1 MEMEKV
7 SLNKLGIFL
16 ADDHAIIREGLK
28 SLINAQPDMHV
39 VGETDNGR
47 TAWLEARTLLPD
59 VVVMDISMP
68 ELNGAKATE
77 QLKRDCPQIKI
88 LALTVHNDQG
98 YLHQLLKAGASG
110 YVLKR
115 AAAHEL
121 IQAIR
126 TVAAGDTYLDPTI
139 ANKVVGSYIS
149 KKSVKEG
156 MPQRDLSEREKDVL
170 RLIALGYSNKEI
182 ATKLDV
188 SVRTV
193 ETYKVRLMEKLNF
206 HSRTEIVR
214 YAMLQGWLQDM

>member
-1 MEMEKV
+1 L
-7 SLNKLGIFL
+7 SKLRIFL

-28 SLINAQPDMHV
+28 SLIEAQPDMIV

-47 TAWLEARTLLPD
+47 TAWREVKALHPD

-77 QLKRDCPQIKI
+77 LLKRDCPEAKV

-110 YVLKR
+110 YMLKR
-115 AAAHEL
+115 AAPHEL
-121 IQAIR
+121 IRAIR
-126 TVAAGDTYLDPTI
+126 AVAAGETYLDPTI
-139 ANKVVGSYIS
+139 VSDVVGSYVRKQS
-149 KKSVKEG
+149 TREG
-156 MPQRDLSEREKDVL
+156 QPQGELSEREAEVL

-182 ATKLDV
+182 ATRLDI

-193 ETYKVRLMEKLNF
+193 ETYKARLMEKLNF
-206 HSRTEIVR
+206 HSRAEIVR
-214 YAMLQGWLQDM
+214 YALLQGWLEET

>member
-1 MEMEKV
+1 M
-7 SLNKLGIFL
+7 SKLRIFL

-28 SLINAQPDMHV
+28 SLIEAQPDMSV

-47 TAWLEARTLLPD
+47 TAWREAKSLNPD

-77 QLKRDCPQIKI
+77 LLKRDCPQTKV

-115 AAAHEL
+115 AAPHEL
-121 IQAIR
+121 IRAIR
-126 TVAAGDTYLDPTI
+126 AVAAGETYLDPTI
-139 ANKVVGSYIS
+139 VSDVVGSYVRKQS
-149 KKSVKEG
+149 TREG
-156 MPQRDLSEREKDVL
+156 QPQGELSEREAEVL

-182 ATKLDV
+182 ASRLDI

-193 ETYKVRLMEKLNF
+193 ETYKSRLMEKLNF
-206 HSRTEIVR
+206 HSRAEIVR
-214 YAMLQGWLQDM
+214 YALLQGWLEEN

>member
-1 MEMEKV
+1 V
-7 SLNKLGIFL
+7 SKLRIFL

-28 SLINAQPDMHV
+28 SLIEAQPDMIV

-47 TAWLEARTLLPD
+47 GAWREAKALHPD

-77 QLKRDCPQIKI
+77 LLKRDCPETKV

-115 AAAHEL
+115 AAPHEL
-121 IQAIR
+121 IRAIR
-126 TVAAGDTYLDPTI
+126 VVAAGETYLDPTI
-139 ANKVVGSYIS
+139 VSDVVGSYVRKQS
-149 KKSVKEG
+149 TREG
-156 MPQRDLSEREKDVL
+156 QPQGELSEREAEVL

-182 ATKLDV
+182 ATRLDI

-193 ETYKVRLMEKLNF
+193 ETYKARLMEKLNF
-206 HSRTEIVR
+206 HSRAEIVR
-214 YAMLQGWLQDM
+214 YALLQGWLEES

>member
-1 MEMEKV
+1 M
-7 SLNKLGIFL
+7 SKLRIFL
-16 ADDHAIIREGLK
+16 ADDHALIREGLK
-28 SLINAQPDMHV
+28 SLIEAEADMSV

-47 TAWLEARTLLPD
+47 AAWREAKALRPD

-77 QLKRDCPQIKI
+77 LLKRDCPETKV

-115 AAAHEL
+115 AAPHEL
-121 IQAIR
+121 IRAIR
-126 TVAAGDTYLDPTI
+126 AVAAGETYLDPTI
-139 ANKVVGSYIS
+139 VNDVVGSYVRKQS
-149 KKSVKEG
+149 AREG
-156 MPQRDLSEREKDVL
+156 QPQAELSEREAEVL

-182 ATKLDV
+182 ATRLDI

-193 ETYKVRLMEKLNF
+193 ETYKARLMEKLNF

-214 YAMLQGWLQDM
+214 YALLQGWLDET

>member
-1 MEMEKV
+1 M
-7 SLNKLGIFL
+7 NKLCIFL

-28 SLINAQPDMHV
+28 SLINAQPDMNV

-47 TAWLEARTLLPD
+47 TAWLEAKALSPD

-77 QLKRDCPQIKI
+77 LLKRDCPQTKV

-98 YLHQLLKAGASG
+98 YVHQVLKAGASG

-126 TVAAGDTYLDPTI
+126 AVAAGGTYLDPSI
-139 ANKVVGSYIS
+139 VSNVVGSYVRKQS
-149 KKSVKEG
+149 AKG
-156 MPQRDLSEREKDVL
+156 GLPHGDLSEREMEVM

-182 ATKLDV
+182 AFKLDI

-193 ETYKVRLMEKLNF
+193 ETYKVRLMEKLSF
-206 HSRTEIVR
+206 HSRAEIVR
-214 YAMLQGWLQDM
+214 YALLQGWLQDA

>member
-1 MEMEKV
+1 M
-7 SLNKLGIFL
+7 SKLRIFL

-28 SLINAQPDMHV
+28 SLIEAQPDMIV

-47 TAWLEARTLLPD
+47 AAWREVKALHPD

-77 QLKRDCPQIKI
+77 LLKRDCPETKV

-115 AAAHEL
+115 AAPHEL
-121 IQAIR
+121 IRAIR
-126 TVAAGDTYLDPTI
+126 AVAAGETYLDPTI
-139 ANKVVGSYIS
+139 VSDVVGSYVRKQS
-149 KKSVKEG
+149 TREG
-156 MPQRDLSEREKDVL
+156 QPQGELSEREAEVL

-182 ATKLDV
+182 ATRLDI

-193 ETYKVRLMEKLNF
+193 ETYKARLMEKLNF
-206 HSRTEIVR
+206 HSRAEIVR
-214 YAMLQGWLQDM
+214 YALLQGWLEES

>member
-1 MEMEKV
+1 M
-7 SLNKLGIFL
+7 SKLRIFL

-28 SLINAQPDMHV
+28 SLIEAQPDMIV

-47 TAWLEARTLLPD
+47 GAWREAKALHPD

-77 QLKRDCPQIKI
+77 LLKRDCPETKV

-115 AAAHEL
+115 AAPHEL
-121 IQAIR
+121 IRAIR
-126 TVAAGDTYLDPTI
+126 VVAAGETYLDPTI
-139 ANKVVGSYIS
+139 VSDVVGSYVRKQS
-149 KKSVKEG
+149 TREG
-156 MPQRDLSEREKDVL
+156 QPQGELSEREAEVL

-182 ATKLDV
+182 ATRLDI

-193 ETYKVRLMEKLNF
+193 ETYKARLMEKLNF
-206 HSRTEIVR
+206 HSRAEIVR
-214 YAMLQGWLQDM
+214 YALLQGWLEES

>member
-1 MEMEKV
+1 L
-7 SLNKLGIFL
+7 SKLRIFL

-28 SLINAQPDMHV
+28 SLIEAQPDMIV

-47 TAWLEARTLLPD
+47 TAWREVKALQPD

-77 QLKRDCPQIKI
+77 LLKRDCPQTKV
-88 LALTVHNDQG
+88 LVLTVHNDQG

-115 AAAHEL
+115 AAPHEL
-121 IQAIR
+121 IRAIR
-126 TVAAGDTYLDPTI
+126 AVAGGETYLDPTI
-139 ANKVVGSYIS
+139 VSDVVGSYVRKQS
-149 KKSVKEG
+149 TREG
-156 MPQRDLSEREKDVL
+156 QPQGELSEREAEVL

-182 ATKLDV
+182 ATRLDI

-193 ETYKVRLMEKLNF
+193 ETYKARLMEKLNF
-206 HSRTEIVR
+206 HSRAEIVR
-214 YAMLQGWLQDM
+214 YALLQGWLDES

>member
-1 MEMEKV
+1 M
-7 SLNKLGIFL
+7 SKLRIFL

-28 SLINAQPDMHV
+28 SLIEAQPDMIV

-47 TAWLEARTLLPD
+47 TAWREAKALQPD

-77 QLKRDCPQIKI
+77 LLKRDCPQTKV

-115 AAAHEL
+115 AAPHEL
-121 IQAIR
+121 IRAIR
-126 TVAAGDTYLDPTI
+126 AVAAGETYLDPTI
-139 ANKVVGSYIS
+139 VSDVVGSYVRKQS
-149 KKSVKEG
+149 TREG
-156 MPQRDLSEREKDVL
+156 QPQGELSEREAEVL

-182 ATKLDV
+182 ATRLDI

-193 ETYKVRLMEKLNF
+193 ETYKARLMEKLNF
-206 HSRTEIVR
+206 HSRAEIVR
-214 YAMLQGWLQDM
+214 YAMLQGWLEES

>member
-1 MEMEKV
+1 L
-7 SLNKLGIFL
+7 SKLRIFL

-28 SLINAQPDMHV
+28 SLIEAQPDMIV

-47 TAWLEARTLLPD
+47 AAWREVKALHPD

-77 QLKRDCPQIKI
+77 LLKRDCPETKV

-115 AAAHEL
+115 AAPHEL
-121 IQAIR
+121 IRAIR
-126 TVAAGDTYLDPTI
+126 AVAAGETYLDPTI
-139 ANKVVGSYIS
+139 VSDVVGSYVRKQS
-149 KKSVKEG
+149 TREG
-156 MPQRDLSEREKDVL
+156 QPQGELSEREAEVL

-182 ATKLDV
+182 ATRLDI

-193 ETYKVRLMEKLNF
+193 ETYKARLMEKLNF
-206 HSRTEIVR
+206 HSRAEIVR
-214 YAMLQGWLQDM
+214 YALLQGWLEES

>member
-1 MEMEKV
+1 M
-7 SLNKLGIFL
+7 SKLRIFL

-28 SLINAQPDMHV
+28 SLIEAQPDMIV

-47 TAWLEARTLLPD
+47 TAWREVKALQPD

-77 QLKRDCPQIKI
+77 LLKRDCPQTKV
-88 LALTVHNDQG
+88 LVLTVHNDQG

-115 AAAHEL
+115 AAPHEL
-121 IQAIR
+121 IRAIR
-126 TVAAGDTYLDPTI
+126 AVAGGETYLDPTI
-139 ANKVVGSYIS
+139 VSDVVGSYVRKQS
-149 KKSVKEG
+149 TREG
-156 MPQRDLSEREKDVL
+156 QPQGELSEREAEVL

-182 ATKLDV
+182 ATRLDI

-193 ETYKVRLMEKLNF
+193 ETYKARLMEKLNF
-206 HSRTEIVR
+206 HSRAEIVR
-214 YAMLQGWLQDM
+214 YALLQGWLDES

>member
-1 MEMEKV
+1 M
-7 SLNKLGIFL
+7 NKLCIFL

-28 SLINAQPDMHV
+28 SLINAQPDMNV
-39 VGETDNGR
+39 IGETDNGR
-47 TAWLEARTLLPD
+47 TAWLEAKALSPD

-77 QLKRDCPQIKI
+77 LLKRDCPQTKV

-98 YLHQLLKAGASG
+98 YVHQVLKAGASG

-126 TVAAGDTYLDPTI
+126 AVAAGDTYLDPSI
-139 ANKVVGSYIS
+139 VSNVVGSYVRKQS
-149 KKSVKEG
+149 AKEG
-156 MPQRDLSEREKDVL
+156 LPSGDLSEREMEVM

-182 ATKLDV
+182 AFKLDI

-193 ETYKVRLMEKLNF
+193 ETYKVRLMEKLSF
-206 HSRTEIVR
+206 HSRAEIVR
-214 YAMLQGWLQDM
+214 YALLQGWLQDI

>member
-1 MEMEKV
+1 M
-7 SLNKLGIFL
+7 STLRIFL

-28 SLINAQPDMHV
+28 SLIEAQPDMSV

-47 TAWLEARTLLPD
+47 GAWREAKALRPD

-68 ELNGAKATE
+68 DLNGAKATE
-77 QLKRDCPQIKI
+77 LLKRDCPETKV

-115 AAAHEL
+115 AAPHEL
-121 IQAIR
+121 IRAIR
-126 TVAAGDTYLDPTI
+126 AVAAGETYLDPTI
-139 ANKVVGSYIS
+139 VSDVVGSYVRKQS
-149 KKSVKEG
+149 TREG
-156 MPQRDLSEREKDVL
+156 QPHGELSEREAEVL

-182 ATKLDV
+182 ATRLGI

-193 ETYKVRLMEKLNF
+193 ETYKTRLMEKLNF

-214 YAMLQGWLQDM
+214 YALLQGWLEET